1 MVREKELVEKDI
13 PNRVREGRDVGDEI
27 LVNVA
32 RVLRPDFGEC
42 QRAGIVNADAAADG
56 AIQHH
61 VAGLLVYAR
70 RQSGMGLQNG
80 VFGGFEDAIEAA
92 QNNKRQDNLA
102 IFRLLEVT
110 TKGFGDLPNE
120 VR

>member
-1 MVREKELVEKDI
+1 
-13 PNRVREGRDVGDEI
+13 
-27 LVNVA
+27 
-32 RVLRPDFGEC
+32 
-42 QRAGIVNADAAADG
+42 
-56 AIQHH
+56 
-61 VAGLLVYAR
+61 
-70 RQSGMGLQNG
+70 MGLQNG